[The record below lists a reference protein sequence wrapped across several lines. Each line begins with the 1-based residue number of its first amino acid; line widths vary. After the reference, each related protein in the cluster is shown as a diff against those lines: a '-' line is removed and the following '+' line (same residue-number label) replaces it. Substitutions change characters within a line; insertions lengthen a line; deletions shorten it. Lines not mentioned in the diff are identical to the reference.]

1 MKDLTNYYFY
11 IYAALNLSANQLLV
25 IELDYDHVS
34 KDSEEWSG
42 GLKTYNTTILMA
54 TFSYIPKCLIK
65 NHPLVDI
72 SCKFTYFEVCRTTS
86 G

>member
-42 GLKTYNTTILMA
+42 GLKTYNTTI
-54 TFSYIPKCLIK
+54 
-65 NHPLVDI
+65 
-72 SCKFTYFEVCRTTS
+72 
-86 G
+86 